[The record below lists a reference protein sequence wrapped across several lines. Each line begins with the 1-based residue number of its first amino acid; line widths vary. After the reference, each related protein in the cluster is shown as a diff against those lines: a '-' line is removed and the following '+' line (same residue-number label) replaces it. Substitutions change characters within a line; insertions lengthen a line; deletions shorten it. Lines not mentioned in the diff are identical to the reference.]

1 MFPESL
7 CIVLSQL
14 HSDAPCHSWRYT
26 QKQVET
32 SLGLP
37 KGTLFQVFDDFDTK
51 PLASGSIAQVHRAS
65 LNGTSVIAKVRHPN
79 VSKLIDMDFRLM
91 RMVATIADFLPALSW
106 LHVRETVEQ
115 FSHTMAAQS
124 HLGVEAHHLEV
135 LNHNFRKWDHVS
147 FPQPLFATSA
157 VILETFEPGR
167 LVTTVLDDYNAVASQ
182 IRLQK
187 MSSLSEGNNNE
198 GESYQTSYP
207 QGYQLIP
214 PELAKFI
221 VTTGLSLYLKML
233 LIGKHSL
240 QIHLYTYQ
248 TNRIL
253 RKIDKCMLTCTLG
266 TFYWI
271 WLTSKTRRSI
281 RQLLLKCS

>member
-26 QKQVET
+26 QKAVET

-37 KGTLFQVFDDFDTK
+37 HNTLSQVFDTFDTK
-51 PLASGSIAQVHRAS
+51 ALASGSIAQVHRAN
-65 LNGTSVIAKVRHPN
+65 LNGTTVIAKVRHPN

-91 RMVATIADFLPALSW
+91 RAVAILADFLPALSW

-135 LNHNFRKWDHVS
+135 LNHNFRNWDQVR

-157 VILETFEPGR
+157 VIIETFEPGR
-167 LVTTVLDDYNAVASQ
+167 IVTTVLDDYDAVASQ
-182 IRLQK
+182 RRLQTK
-187 MSSLSEGNNNE
+187 SSLLRDNNRE
-198 GESYQTSYP
+198 KESGQKNYP

-233 LIGKHSL
+233 LIGKLSL
-240 QIHLYTYQ
+240 HMQLS
-248 TNRIL
+248 
-253 RKIDKCMLTCTLG
+253 TLPN
-266 TFYWI
+266 
-271 WLTSKTRRSI
+271 
-281 RQLLLKCS
+281 